1 MANFNLNKAILGGR
15 LTADPELK
23 QTPNGV
29 FVCQFT
35 VAVTRKANR
44 EKTDFINCVAW
55 RSTGEFVSKHF
66 GKGSMIAVCGSIQT
80 RQYTDR
86 DGNNRTAVEVN
97 VEEVSFTGEK
107 KERTEPQRAGDLQ
120 AYYPNR
126 DFEDIAD
133 DEDDLPF

>member
-1 MANFNLNKAILGGR
+1 MINKVILMGR
-15 LTADPELK
+15 LTKAPELRYT
-23 QTPNGV
+23 QSNVPV
-29 FVCQFT
+29 ASFT
-35 VAVTRKANR
+35 LAVERNYAGADGAR
-44 EKTDFINCVAW
+44 QADFINCVAW